1 MKICR
6 NCGQQYPDETKFC
19 VHCGKPLEAVGGGE
33 AGNGYAPGGTAGA
46 GPGTRPV
53 PGPGPTPGPGPM
65 PGPGEAPGS
74 VPGPG
79 PAPRPGLGP
88 APGSVPGSGPR
99 LGPVPEPG
107 PAPRPT
113 PPPPRP
119 TPPPPPRPAPP
130 PQKSGG
136 IFESLR
142 EYRIVPYIL
151 FALSLYFGWGVSLL
165 LGLVVGIVDIL
176 VTKDGNDKLAL
187 VLAGC
192 ATAFNLLFY
201 IIL

>member
-19 VHCGKPLEAVGGGE
+19 VHCGKPLEAVGGG
-33 AGNGYAPGGTAGA
+33 
-46 GPGTRPV
+46 
-53 PGPGPTPGPGPM
+53 
-65 PGPGEAPGS
+65 
-74 VPGPG
+74 PG
-79 PAPRPGLGP
+79 PAPG
-88 APGSVPGSGPR
+88 
-99 LGPVPEPG
+99 
-107 PAPRPT
+107 PT

-119 TPPPPPRPAPP
+119 TPPPSPRPVPTS
-130 PQKSGG
+130 QKSGG
-136 IFESLR
+136 IFKSLR
-142 EYRIVPYIL
+142 ENRIVPYIL
-151 FALSLYFGWGVSLL
+151 FALSVYFGWGVSLL
-165 LGLVVGIVDIL
+165 LGLVVGIVDVL

>member
-19 VHCGKPLEAVGGGE
+19 VHCGKPLEAVGGGA
-33 AGNGYAPGGTAGA
+33 AGNGYAPG
-46 GPGTRPV
+46 
-53 PGPGPTPGPGPM
+53 
-65 PGPGEAPGS
+65 
-74 VPGPG
+74 
-79 PAPRPGLGP
+79 
-88 APGSVPGSGPR
+88 
-99 LGPVPEPG
+99 PG

-119 TPPPPPRPAPP
+119 VSP

-142 EYRIVPYIL
+142 ENRIVPYIL

>member
-19 VHCGKPLEAVGGGE
+19 VHCGKPLEAVGGG
-33 AGNGYAPGGTAGA
+33 
-46 GPGTRPV
+46 
-53 PGPGPTPGPGPM
+53 
-65 PGPGEAPGS
+65 
-74 VPGPG
+74 PG
-79 PAPRPGLGP
+79 PAPG
-88 APGSVPGSGPR
+88 
-99 LGPVPEPG
+99 
-107 PAPRPT
+107 PT

-119 TPPPPPRPAPP
+119 TPPPSPRPVPTS
-130 PQKSGG
+130 QKSGG

-142 EYRIVPYIL
+142 ENRIVPYIL
-151 FALSLYFGWGVSLL
+151 FALSVYFGWGVSLL
-165 LGLVVGIVDIL
+165 LGLVVGIVDVL